1 MKRKVEFT
9 RPVLRTRDT
18 LQELGLFWRKSE
30 YSMSESGEQ
39 ERADTKRV
47 VKDEAEIRTRL

>member
-39 ERADTKRV
+39 GRADTKRV